1 MRLVAVLPVAPSTPW
16 DKPQSHAT
24 DKYKGS
30 IVGRDCV
37 IGENATLKNCV
48 VGNHCKLGAKVKLN
62 HCILMDYVTV
72 GNDTT
77 IQNSIL
83 CKNSVVQEK
92 CNINDC
98 QIAAGASVAGG
109 SRLRNDSILPTE
121 SEAFM
126 AYE

>member
-1 MRLVAVLPVAPSTPW
+1 MAE
-16 DKPQSHAT
+16 
-24 DKYKGS
+24 KYKGS

-37 IGENATLKNCV
+37 FGDNVILKNCV
-48 VGNHCKLGAKVKLN
+48 VGNHCNLGAKVKLN
-62 HCILMDYVTV
+62 HCILMDYVKV

-83 CKNSVVQEK
+83 CNSSIVQER

-98 QIAAGASVAGG
+98 QVAARATVPAG
-109 SRLRNDSILPTE
+109 SRLRNDSILSKE